1 MASFA
6 VEINDADVQRVM
18 DAVCSNYGYEA
29 TIANPNF
36 DRDQEEDPVNNPA
49 TIDNPENQFQFA
61 NRIVRK
67 FLSDNVKS
75 YEVKVAKAAAAAA
88 VNAVVDISDPQL
100 P

>member
-18 DAVCSNYGYEA
+18 DAVCSNYGYESV
-29 TIANPNF
+29 IPNPNF
-36 DRDQEEDPVNNPA
+36 DVGQEEDPVSNPR
-49 TIDNPENQFQFA
+49 TIDNPENQFQFS

-67 FLSDNVKS
+67 FLSDNVKAH
-75 YEVKVAKAAAAAA
+75 EVKVAKATAAAA
-88 VNAVVDISDPQL
+88 VNATVDISDPQL